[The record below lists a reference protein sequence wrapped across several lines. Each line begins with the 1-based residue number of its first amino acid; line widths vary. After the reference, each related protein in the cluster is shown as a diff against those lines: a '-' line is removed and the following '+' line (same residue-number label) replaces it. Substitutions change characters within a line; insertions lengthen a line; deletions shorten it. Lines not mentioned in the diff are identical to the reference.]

1 MEVIR
6 IQLWQP
12 RIQSWQLTIISFEAT
27 SFLGGVK
34 IDHQRSPGRN
44 LMPFELLEASWKVL
58 GSVLDCSRS
67 PGGRTNVLLNG
78 SCPSKTDPKTISSDR
93 RGQEVSNTE
102 AR

>member
-58 GSVLDCSRS
+58 GSVLDYSRS
-67 PGGRTNVLLNG
+67 PRGPNQRTPEWLLSVQDG
-78 SCPSKTDPKTISSDR
+78 PQDHFQRS
-93 RGQEVSNTE
+93 
-102 AR
+102 

>member
-34 IDHQRSPGRN
+34 IDHQRSPGR
-44 LMPFELLEASWKVL
+44 MGWCRSVTQGRCLENWGYL
-58 GSVLDCSRS
+58 GGWVESGAEEIAGSGVPLE
-67 PGGRTNVLLNG
+67 PLTLN
-78 SCPSKTDPKTISSDR
+78 P
-93 RGQEVSNTE
+93 
-102 AR
+102 